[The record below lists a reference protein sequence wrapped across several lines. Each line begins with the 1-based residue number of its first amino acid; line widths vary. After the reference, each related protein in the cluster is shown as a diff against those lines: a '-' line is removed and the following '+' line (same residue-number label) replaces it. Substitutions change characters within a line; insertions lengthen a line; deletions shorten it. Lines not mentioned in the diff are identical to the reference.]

1 MAVITINVL
10 HQFRKTWIMKQLLI
24 QTSCLGIALRE
35 RDSYTEDH
43 ASRVEI
49 LCHELGIK
57 CGLSSRELN
66 RLRGAAKLHD
76 IGKIGIPDRVLLKI
90 GNLEDDEWEIMKRHS
105 ELGERIC
112 QSIAHRDAEHI
123 AKIVRHHHEY
133 FNGTGYPDKLSGESI
148 PISSRIISIADSYDA
163 MTTVRPYHSARKHS
177 EVMEIIDNECGIK
190 TDPMIYKYFKKIIEN
205 RMPAS

>member
-24 QTSCLGIALRE
+24 RTSCLGIALRQ

-43 ASRVEI
+43 ANRVET
-49 LCHELGIK
+49 LSHDLGIK

-76 IGKIGIPDRVLLKI
+76 IGKIGIPDRVLLKH
-90 GNLEDDEWEIMKRHS
+90 GRLDDDEWEVMKTHS

-112 QSIAHRDAEHI
+112 RSIAHDDAEHI
-123 AKIVRHHHEY
+123 ARIVRHHHEY
-133 FNGTGYPDKLSGESI
+133 FNGAGYPDCLSGENI
-148 PISSRIISIADSYDA
+148 PLSSRIISIVDSYDA
-163 MTTVRPYHSARKHS
+163 MTTVRPYQTARTHN
-177 EVMEIIDNECGIK
+177 EVMAIIEEECGVK
-190 TDPMIYKYFKKIIEN
+190 SDPLIYKYFKNVIES
-205 RMPAS
+205 RIPAS